1 MEKLEQA
8 EMAVV
13 TAMHEYGALVKQV
26 DDYVAEKTQEVE
38 MVESMCAEMKKQA
51 DMLRIDVGTLTA
63 EKDGVSSQIRGLHDE
78 YKQKRAVEEAE
89 NAKAR
94 RDMEAETE
102 KFEQSLA
109 DRREAMRKACDQ
121 AGKEY
126 DAAQKRLDG
135 VQRQLEAVAASITKR

>member
-26 DDYVAEKTQEVE
+26 DDYVAEKTQEAE
-38 MVESMCAEMKKQA
+38 MVQTMCADFKKQA
-51 DMLRIDVGTLTA
+51 DALKIEVGSLTA
-63 EKDGVSSQIRGLHDE
+63 EKDGVSAQIRGLHDE

-121 AGKEY
+121 AGKDA
-126 DAAQKRLDG
+126 DAAQKKLDG
-135 VQRQLEAVAASITKR
+135 VKRQMEAVAASLTKQ